1 MNTPYHY
8 QRILLKISGESFGG
22 NQTFCLDTSHTI
34 IQQISQLHQQK
45 IQIGLVI
52 GGGNIIRGGII
63 AQSGIDRAIGDDMG
77 MLATTINAL
86 LLCELFRKEGV
97 PARVLT
103 TRSFEG
109 IGELYQY
116 PQCLKYLAAGEIL
129 IFAGGTGHPFF
140 TTDTAAALRAV
151 EISAQCLLKATK
163 VDGVYDDDP
172 IKNPKAKKFDFLT
185 YNQVLTG
192 RYHVMDFT
200 AVSFCMDNHL
210 PIRVFDLSGKENLL
224 KIVRGENIGT
234 LVAESNPT
242 TKI

>member
-1 MNTPYHY
+1 MNSNTKQYRY
-8 QRILLKISGESFGG
+8 QRVLLKISGESFGG
-22 NQTFCLDTSHTI
+22 NQIFCLDTSHTI
-34 IQQISQLHQQK
+34 IQQIKILHQQH

-52 GGGNIIRGGII
+52 GGGNIIRGEII
-63 AQSGIDRAIGDDMG
+63 AKSGIDRAIGDSMG

-86 LLCELFRKEGV
+86 LLGELFRKADI

-103 TRSFEG
+103 TRAFEG

-116 PQCLKYLAAGEIL
+116 PQCMKYLTNGEVL

-140 TTDTAAALRAV
+140 TTDTGAALRAV
-151 EISAQCLLKATK
+151 EISADCLLKATK

-172 IKNPKAKKFDFLT
+172 LKNPQAKKFDFLT

-200 AVSFCMDNHL
+200 AISFCMENHL
-210 PIRVFDLSGKENLL
+210 PIQVFDLAVPDNLL
-224 KIVRGENIGT
+224 KIVQGYHIGT
-234 LVAESNPT
+234 LVADKQP
-242 TKI
+242 